1 MKGPSLR
8 RKAIPAARNHSRPWS
23 VCQTAHP
30 RAKTSWCS
38 GMETTVLWN
47 LKSSTEVTQARQKS
61 ILKSTIQP
69 PVQSALNVSGEFF
82 TWSQQ
87 VSWNRFRPSCKKSS
101 ISFWRR
107 RQSAITASWP
117 VVSSPLWFVPW
128 ALPNGVY
135 LLVVNL
141 TDSRH
146 AVRHLAFILTFQT
159 NLKLLVHPWYM
170 SQRVHADTEH
180 RRGENLKRKTQQW
193 HYLSPHNPASLPAC
207 AVPPTSPAFA
217 DKLRGSGTITERDN
231 PHLPVA
237 RNRCIARRSCG
248 EILTFISL
256 SVCLKAEKSCFLSR
270 WATFFFVL
278 LSAGEKEGGR
288 RKEGS
293 DFC

>member
-1 MKGPSLR
+1 MSKRDSTSNRKAFFHKLSCSKASSLR
-8 RKAIPAARNHSRPWS
+8 WKDQVYDERQYQLQETIQGPGLSARLPTQGLKHQGVLGWRQLSSETSEVINEGHTS
-23 VCQTAHP
+23 QTEIHF
-30 RAKTSWCS
+30 K
-38 GMETTVLWN
+38 EY
-47 LKSSTEVTQARQKS
+47 SSTTC
-61 ILKSTIQP
+61 
-69 PVQSALNVSGEFF
+69 ALNVSGEFF
-82 TWSQQ
+82 TWSHK

-193 HYLSPHNPASLPAC
+193 HYLSPHNPASLPTC
-207 AVPPTSPAFA
+207 TVPPTSPAFA
-217 DKLRGSGTITERDN
+217 DKL
-231 PHLPVA
+231 P
-237 RNRCIARRSCG
+237 
-248 EILTFISL
+248 
-256 SVCLKAEKSCFLSR
+256 
-270 WATFFFVL
+270 
-278 LSAGEKEGGR
+278 AGLWHDH
-288 RKEGS
+288 RKR
-293 DFC
+293 